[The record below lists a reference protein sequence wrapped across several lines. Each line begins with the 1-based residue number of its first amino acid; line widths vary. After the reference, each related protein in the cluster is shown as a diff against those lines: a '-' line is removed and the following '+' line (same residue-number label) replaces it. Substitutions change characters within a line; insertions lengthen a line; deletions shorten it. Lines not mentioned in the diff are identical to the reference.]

1 MEILQMFEEV
11 ERVWVNNW
19 HTNTAVAMAQSG
31 AWPDIRIE
39 FKSNDEGQRKITFKL
54 DKSLINRAEDF
65 CRTKF
70 DEKLDWKVI
79 DKLMNVMVFRVMEM
93 ENAQLELEGYRLE
106 QLAKAKRW
114 NNDKG
119 VLGAEYSSPKFLRR
133 GAHTTTEKSISLRN
147 YFR

>member
-1 MEILQMFEEV
+1 MFEEV

-19 HTNTAVAMAQSG
+19 HTNTALAMAQSG

-39 FKSNDEGQRKITFKL
+39 FKSNDDGQRKFTFKL
-54 DKSLINRAEDF
+54 DKRLINKAEDF
-65 CRTKF
+65 CKTKF

-93 ENAQLELEGYRLE
+93 EHAQLELQGYSLE
-106 QLAKAKRW
+106 QLAEAKRW
-114 NNDKG
+114 DSDTG
-119 VLGAEYSSPKFLRR
+119 VLGAEYTSPMFLRR
-133 GAHTTTEKSISLRN
+133 GTATTTEKSISLRN